1 MSDAASDGRACC
13 KRRHLSYKRPRQ
25 EVQVPMDDA
34 PTGIA
39 WAATADA
46 QAAMVHR
53 RSCKAVLAMLLLA
66 AARPASGDAGSCE
79 WTPPQLQA
87 ATSGAANGRL
97 PSCKSRLRELPAA
110 TPGPANGRLPSC
122 KPRRLELQAATPG
135 AANGRLPSCKPR
147 RRELQATTPGAAI
160 SRLLSC
166 KRRRR
171 ELRKANSPVASRVA
185 ESFKLFQRCCKRPPL
200 ELQAESPGAAN
211 SLHRSYKG
219 HRFVYVGEAAAAS
232 SPATVEARE
241 GALGTP
247 RSCEAMGALGRKR
260 CCPLMVLV
268 LGGNGAGGGA
278 SSRAAV
284 VPAGGGG
291 AAGKIRRRFSL
302 VPGETR
308 EKGGTKREDEEL
320 GGVRARVVFL

>member
-25 EVQVPMDDA
+25 EVQVHMDDA

-39 WAATADA
+39 WAATANA

-87 ATSGAANGRL
+87 ATS
-97 PSCKSRLRELPAA
+97 
-110 TPGPANGRLPSC
+110 
-122 KPRRLELQAATPG
+122 G